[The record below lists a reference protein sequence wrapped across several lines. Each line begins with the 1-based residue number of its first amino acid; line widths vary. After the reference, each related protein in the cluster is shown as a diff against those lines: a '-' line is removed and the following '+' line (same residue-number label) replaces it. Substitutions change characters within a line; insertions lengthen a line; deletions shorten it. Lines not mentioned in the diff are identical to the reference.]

1 MRYLHLPLSF
11 ILFSFT
17 LSAQSVIAGWDF
29 NDGFSFDND
38 TPQIVHSA
46 SSGSGEIYQQRADTD
61 GNGKGGYAFNQFGI
75 TSSSGK
81 SMAWDDVG
89 KSGDND
95 AEFFITFSSNGF
107 ENINLY
113 FDIKGNADDGILS
126 YDLKY
131 DFNNLEDSNPPDVS
145 GTVKD
150 FASGASLS
158 FVNNASLPASIS
170 GVDAA
175 FSQVSLS
182 FGSLLDNQ
190 GFVALRLDDFKEND
204 AMSIDNVVVTGTA
217 IPEPSTYAML
227 LGLSAMGFAFI
238 RKLGKAR
245 KII

>member
-95 AEFFITFSSNGF
+95 AEFFITFSSVGF
-107 ENINLY
+107 KDINLY
-113 FDIKGNADDGILS
+113 FDIKGNGDDGILS

-131 DFNNLEDSNPPDVS
+131 DFNNLEDSNPADVS
-145 GTVKD
+145 GIVKD
-150 FASGASLS
+150 FASGSSTS
-158 FVNNASLPASIS
+158 FLNNESLPANIN
-170 GVDAA
+170 GVDAE
-175 FSQVSLS
+175 FSSVSLS
-182 FGSLLDNQ
+182 FGSLFDNQ
-190 GFVALRLDDFKEND
+190 GFIALRLDDFKEND
-204 AMSIDNVVVTGTA
+204 AMSIDNVLITGTA
-217 IPEPSTYAML
+217 IPEPNTYALL
-227 LGLSAMGFAFI
+227 LGISAIVFAFI
-238 RKLGKAR
+238 RKRREG
-245 KII
+245 

>member
-1 MRYLHLPLSF
+1 MRYLQIPL
-11 ILFSFT
+11 ILFSFS
-17 LSAQSVIAGWDF
+17 LNAQSVIAGWDF

-46 SSGSGEIYQQRADTD
+46 SSGSGLIYQQRADTD
-61 GNGKGGYAFNQFGI
+61 GNGKGGNAFSQFGI

-95 AEFFITFSSNGF
+95 AEFFITFSSVGF
-107 ENINLY
+107 ENINLF
-113 FDIKGNADDGILS
+113 FDLKGNGDEGILS

-131 DFNNLEDSNPPDVS
+131 DFTLLEDSNPADVS

-150 FASGASLS
+150 FASGSSIS
-158 FVNNASLPASIS
+158 FLNNQSLPTSIN
-170 GVDAA
+170 GVDAE
-175 FSQVSLS
+175 FSNVSLS

-204 AMSIDNVVVTGTA
+204 AMSIDNVVITGTA
-217 IPEPSTYAML
+217 IPEPSTYALFLCLFAMVIAL
-227 LGLSAMGFAFI
+227 IKKHKKLS
-238 RKLGKAR
+238 
-245 KII
+245 